1 MAGDSLTE
9 LCILFADVADSTAL
23 FEQHGDDVARAVI
36 ANTLNEL
43 LEDVHHCSGF
53 LVKTIGDEI
62 MCTFESADNA
72 IDAATLMQNR
82 LTNRS
87 SDEDK
92 PDIYIRI
99 GLHCGEVIIEEDDV
113 FGDAVNVAARMAS
126 FAKKNQII
134 TNQATLK
141 RTEASQLPMFRSLGA
156 IDVKG
161 KSKAIEMVEILWQQ
175 DKSKLTRVT
184 SALNIKLPFEQGEL
198 RMNINDKQYRLN
210 NQTSHLTIGRA
221 DDCDIQVKLLR
232 TSRYH
237 GEFDYKGGNFKYTDN
252 STNGSWVQQK
262 NTTPVR
268 IHRDSFL
275 LQGEGWIAFGQM
287 DFTEQHKL
295 LHYKVIK

>member
-1 MAGDSLTE
+1 MTE

-23 FEQHGDDVARAVI
+23 FDQYGDDVARTCI
-36 ANTLNEL
+36 ASVLNEL
-43 LEDVHHCSGF
+43 LQDVHHCSGH

-62 MCTFESADNA
+62 MCTFSRADDA
-72 IDAATLMQNR
+72 ITAASLMQNR
-82 LTNRS
+82 LLNQQP
-87 SDEDK
+87 EQNK
-92 PDIYIRI
+92 PQIQIRI
-99 GLHCGEVIIEEDDV
+99 GMHCGEVIVEQNDV

-134 TNQATLK
+134 TNQSTLK
-141 RTEASQLPMFRSLGA
+141 QCRTDQLPMFRSLGA

-161 KSKAIEMVEILWQQ
+161 KSQAIEMVEILWQQ

-184 SALNIKLPFEQGEL
+184 STLDIKLPFEQGEV
-198 RMNINDKQYRLN
+198 RMSINDKQYRLN
-210 NQTSHLTIGRA
+210 INTPHLSIGRA

-237 GEFDYKGGNFKYTDN
+237 GEFDFKGGNFKYTDN

-262 NTTPVR
+262 GTTPIR

-287 DFTEQHKL
+287 DFSEQHKL
-295 LHYKVIK
+295 LHYKVNK

>member
-1 MAGDSLTE
+1 MTE

-23 FEQHGDDVARAVI
+23 FDQYGDDVARSSI
-36 ANTLNEL
+36 ATVLNEL
-43 LEDVHHCSGF
+43 VEDVHHCSGF

-62 MCTFESADNA
+62 MCTFQSADDG
-72 IDAATLMQNR
+72 IDAAILMQNR

-87 SDEDK
+87 TQATTPE
-92 PDIYIRI
+92 IHIRI
-99 GLHCGEVIIEEDDV
+99 GLHCGEVIVEEDDV

-126 FAKKNQII
+126 FAKKHQII
-134 TNQATLK
+134 TNQSTLK
-141 RTEASQLPMFRSLGA
+141 HCQEDQLVMFRSLGA

-161 KSKAIEMVEILWQQ
+161 KAKAIEMVEILWQQ

-184 SALNIKLPFEQGEL
+184 STLDIKLPFQQGEV

-210 NQTSHLTIGRA
+210 IKTPHLSIGRA

-237 GEFDYKGGNFKYTDN
+237 GEFDFKGGNFKYTDN

>member
-1 MAGDSLTE
+1 LSE

-23 FEQHGDDVARAVI
+23 FDQYGDDVARAVI
-36 ANTLNEL
+36 ADTLNQL
-43 LEDVHHCSGF
+43 LEDVHHCDGY

-62 MCTFESADNA
+62 MCTFQTADAAIESAV
-72 IDAATLMQNR
+72 LMQNR
-82 LTNRS
+82 VINRAS
-87 SDEDK
+87 EESK

-99 GLHCGEVIIEEDDV
+99 GLHYGEVIVEQDDV

-126 FAKKNQII
+126 FAKKHQII

-141 RTEASQLPMFRSLGA
+141 QAQTQQLPMFRSLGA
-156 IDVKG
+156 IEVKG
-161 KSKAIEMVEILWQQ
+161 KAKAIDMVEILWQQ

-184 SALNIKLPFEQGEL
+184 STLDIKLPFEEGEL
-198 RMNINDKQYRLN
+198 RMDVNDKQYRLN
-210 NQTSHLTIGRA
+210 LNTPHLSIGRA

-237 GEFDYKGGNFKYTDN
+237 GEFDFKGGNFKYTDN

-262 NTTPVR
+262 GTTPVR

>member
-1 MAGDSLTE
+1 MTE

-23 FEQHGDDVARAVI
+23 FDQYGDDVARTVI
-36 ANTLNEL
+36 ADTLNQL
-43 LEDVHHCSGF
+43 LEDVHHCNGY

-62 MCTFESADNA
+62 MCTFQTA
-72 IDAATLMQNR
+72 DAAIEAAVLMQNR
-82 LTNRS
+82 VINQS
-87 SDEDK
+87 PQDNK
-92 PDIYIRI
+92 PDIMIRV

-113 FGDAVNVAARMAS
+113 FGDAVNVAARMTS

-134 TNQATLK
+134 TNQMTLK
-141 RTEASQLPMFRSLGA
+141 QTQTEQLPMFRSLGA
-156 IDVKG
+156 IEVKG
-161 KSKAIEMVEILWQQ
+161 KAKAIDMVEILWQQ

-184 SALNIKLPFEQGEL
+184 STLDIKLPFEQGEV

-210 NQTSHLTIGRA
+210 LNTPHLSIGRA

-237 GEFDYKGGNFKYTDN
+237 GEFDFKGGNFKYTDN

-262 NTTPVR
+262 DTTPVR

-275 LQGEGWIAFGQM
+275 LQGEGWIALGQM

>member
-1 MAGDSLTE
+1 MTE

-23 FEQHGDDVARAVI
+23 FDQYGDDLARAGI
-36 ANTLNEL
+36 ANVLNEL
-43 LEDVHHCSGF
+43 LEDVHHCSGY

-62 MCTFESADNA
+62 MCTFESAKDA
-72 IDAATLMQNR
+72 IEAAVMMQNR
-82 LTNRS
+82 LINRS
-87 SDEDK
+87 PDEDI
-92 PDIYIRI
+92 PHIHIRI
-99 GLHCGEVIIEEDDV
+99 GLHCGEVIVEKDDV
-113 FGDAVNVAARMAS
+113 FGDAVNVAARMTS
-126 FAKKNQII
+126 FAKKHQII
-134 TNQATLK
+134 TNQDTL
-141 RTEASQLPMFRSLGA
+141 RHCQANQLPMFRSLGA
-156 IDVKG
+156 IEVKG
-161 KSKAIEMVEILWQQ
+161 KAKAIEMVEILWQQ

-184 SALNIKLPFEQGEL
+184 STLDIKLPFEQGEI
-198 RMNINDKQYRLN
+198 RMNINGKQYRLN
-210 NQTSHLTIGRA
+210 VETPHLSIGRA

-237 GEFDYKGGNFKYTDN
+237 GEFDFKSGNFKYTDN

>member
-1 MAGDSLTE
+1 MTE

-23 FEQHGDDVARAVI
+23 FDQYGDDVARTVI
-36 ANTLNEL
+36 ADTLNQL
-43 LEDVHHCSGF
+43 LEDVHHCNGY

-62 MCTFESADNA
+62 MCTFQTA
-72 IDAATLMQNR
+72 DAAIEAAVLMQNR
-82 LTNRS
+82 VINQS
-87 SDEDK
+87 PQDNK
-92 PDIYIRI
+92 PDIMIRV

-113 FGDAVNVAARMAS
+113 FGDAVNVAARMTS

-134 TNQATLK
+134 TNQMTLK
-141 RTEASQLPMFRSLGA
+141 QAKTEQLPMFRSLGA
-156 IDVKG
+156 IEVKG
-161 KSKAIEMVEILWQQ
+161 KAKAIDMVEILWQQ

-184 SALNIKLPFEQGEL
+184 STLDIKLPFEQGEV

-210 NQTSHLTIGRA
+210 LNTPHLSIGRA

-237 GEFDYKGGNFKYTDN
+237 GEFDFKGGNFKYTDN

-262 NTTPVR
+262 DTTPVR

-275 LQGEGWIAFGQM
+275 LQGEGWIALGQM

>member
-1 MAGDSLTE
+1 MTE

-23 FEQHGDDVARAVI
+23 FDQYGDDVARTVI
-36 ANTLNEL
+36 ADTLNQL
-43 LEDVHHCSGF
+43 LEDVHHCNGY

-62 MCTFESADNA
+62 MCTFQTA
-72 IDAATLMQNR
+72 DAAIEAAVLMQNR
-82 LTNRS
+82 VINQS
-87 SDEDK
+87 PQDNK
-92 PDIYIRI
+92 PDIMIRV

-113 FGDAVNVAARMAS
+113 FGDAVNVAARMTS

-134 TNQATLK
+134 TNQMTLK
-141 RTEASQLPMFRSLGA
+141 QTQTEQLPMFRSLGA
-156 IDVKG
+156 IEVKG
-161 KSKAIEMVEILWQQ
+161 KAKAIDMVEILWQQ

-184 SALNIKLPFEQGEL
+184 STLDIKLPFEQGEV

-210 NQTSHLTIGRA
+210 LNTPHLSIGRA

-237 GEFDYKGGNFKYTDN
+237 GEFEFKGGNFKYTDN

-262 NTTPVR
+262 DTTPVR

-275 LQGEGWIAFGQM
+275 LQGEGWIALGQM

>member
-1 MAGDSLTE
+1 MTE

-23 FEQHGDDVARAVI
+23 FDQHGDDVARALI

-43 LEDVHHCSGF
+43 LEDVHHCCGH

-62 MCTFESADNA
+62 MCTFETADQA
-72 IDAATLMQNR
+72 IDAAILMQNR

-87 SDEDK
+87 PDANK
-92 PDIYIRI
+92 PEIHIRI
-99 GLHCGEVIIEEDDV
+99 GLHCGEVIVEEGDV

-126 FAKKNQII
+126 FAKKHQII
-134 TNQATLK
+134 TNQTTLK
-141 RTEASQLPMFRSLGA
+141 RIEADQLPMFRSLGA
-156 IDVKG
+156 IEVKG
-161 KSKAIEMVEILWQQ
+161 KAKAIEMVEILWQQ

-198 RMNINDKQYRLN
+198 RMNINGKQYRLN
-210 NQTSHLTIGRA
+210 INTSHLSIGRA

-237 GEFDYKGGNFKYTDN
+237 GEFDFKGGNFKYTDN

-268 IHRDSFL
+268 IHRDGFM

-295 LHYKVIK
+295 LHYKVIR

>member
-1 MAGDSLTE
+1 MTE

-23 FEQHGDDVARAVI
+23 FEQYGDDVARAAI
-36 ANTLNEL
+36 ATVLNEL
-43 LEDVHHCSGF
+43 LEDVHHCSGY

-62 MCTFESADNA
+62 MCTFQSADNA
-72 IDAATLMQNR
+72 IDAAILMQTRIASR
-82 LTNRS
+82 LPQANS
-87 SDEDK
+87 PEMH
-92 PDIYIRI
+92 IRI

-113 FGDAVNVAARMAS
+113 FGDAVNVAARMTS
-126 FAKKNQII
+126 FAKKHQII

-141 RTEASQLPMFRSLGA
+141 QTQSKSLPMFRSLGA
-156 IDVKG
+156 IDIKG

-184 SALNIKLPFEQGEL
+184 SALDIKLPFEQGEL

-210 NQTSHLTIGRA
+210 RQTPHLTIGRA

-237 GEFDYKGGNFKYTDN
+237 GEFDFKGGNFKYTDN

-262 NTTPVR
+262 GTTPVR
-268 IHRDSFL
+268 IHRDGFL

-287 DFTEQHKL
+287 DFSEKHKL